1 MKHPIN
7 KKASFILIFTK
18 KKEEEV
24 KLRKEHPFC
33 RIHSFL
39 PLLAWTAFCF
49 AGPYLPL
56 LVTISKFPLHS
67 TWISCS
73 LSSNKFSPRHQNHIH
88 FTRVQLLF
96 ANELVNKHRH
106 YTKRVL
112 CKNPPSRT
120 PSLLVLIK
128 SCFLFSRCS
137 VFLKFKTLSWRCQI
151 QSIHHRRRT

>member
-7 KKASFILIFTK
+7 KNASFILIFTK
-18 KKEEEV
+18 KKKV

-56 LVTISKFPLHS
+56 LVSISKFPLHS

-88 FTRVQLLF
+88 ITRVQLLF

-106 YTKRVL
+106 YTKRI
-112 CKNPPSRT
+112 PSKQNSF
-120 PSLLVLIK
+120 PACLNKILFLIFTLF
-128 SCFLFSRCS
+128 CFLE
-137 VFLKFKTLSWRCQI
+137 I
-151 QSIHHRRRT
+151 